1 MLYQLA
7 GLLLRSWNW
16 PRPSAD
22 SAARDANQH
31 FLSAAKRDLLVSMKC
46 SRSKTGN
53 APDDRPNPSS
63 LAPAEDSAQ
72 QSTSTGSNRRMRD
85 AFAPSTT
92 GFDRTFHIDFLARGC
107 VVELNNFGVN
117 RSATAI

>member
-1 MLYQLA
+1 ME
-7 GLLLRSWNW
+7 
-16 PRPSAD
+16 
-22 SAARDANQH
+22 
-31 FLSAAKRDLLVSMKC
+31 C

-53 APDDRPNPSS
+53 APDDRTQSQLPCPR
-63 LAPAEDSAQ
+63 EDSAQ

-107 VVELNNFGVN
+107 VVELNNFG
-117 RSATAI
+117 RESERDGHLT